1 MTLWAIIREVC
12 GPDRQNRRRVEWLGE
27 RLCSSWRRRWRV
39 SPRFPCGSFSAMSL
53 LKQRRET
60 AYVEVYR
67 TTDFIAEGI
76 EGDLVLSQ
84 VDRIFVSKEEVR
96 FLPDSAVGSEDD
108 LARALQGRVAAGP
121 ISANSI
127 IAADQW
133 VAVTIDIK
141 PLAEQI
147 PSGNRR

>member
-1 MTLWAIIREVC
+1 M
-12 GPDRQNRRRVEWLGE
+12 
-27 RLCSSWRRRWRV
+27 
-39 SPRFPCGSFSAMSL
+39 
-53 LKQRRET
+53 
-60 AYVEVYR
+60 
-67 TTDFIAEGI
+67 
-76 EGDLVLSQ
+76 
-84 VDRIFVSKEEVR
+84 SKEEVR

-147 PSGNRR
+147 PSGKQAMTISVDDEKGVNGFIEPGTASTSS